1 MKEMQTDEESLAE
14 ELFQQVLEIFQLRS
28 HEAAM
33 VSVSLTD
40 INNGD
45 DLIRQTLQNVSHCF
59 HQGGTLECVHPKNCL
74 NCHFAI
80 CYNLYHWQQITQARI
95 M

>member
-1 MKEMQTDEESLAE
+1 MQTVEESLAE
-14 ELFQQVLEIFQLRS
+14 ELFQQVLETFQLRS

-45 DLIRQTLQNVSHCF
+45 DLMVRTLQNVSHCF
-59 HQGGTLECVHPKNCL
+59 HQEGSQQDDECQFLKL
-74 NCHFAI
+74 FGI
-80 CYNLYHWQQITQARI
+80 FLI
-95 M
+95 

>member
-1 MKEMQTDEESLAE
+1 MKTDEESLAE
-14 ELFQQVLEIFQLRS
+14 ELFQQILEIFQLRS

-45 DLIRQTLQNVSHCF
+45 DLMRQTLQNVSHCF
-59 HQGGTLECVHPKNCL
+59 HQEGSQQQDEECQFIKL
-74 NCHFAI
+74 FGI
-80 CYNLYHWQQITQARI
+80 FLIY
-95 M
+95 

>member
-1 MKEMQTDEESLAE
+1 MKTAE
-14 ELFQQVLEIFQLRS
+14 EILAGELFLQVLRTFQLRS

-45 DLIRQTLQNVSHCF
+45 DLRETHQNVSHCF
-59 HQGGTLECVHPKNCL
+59 QEEGSHQNEKC
-74 NCHFAI
+74 
-80 CYNLYHWQQITQARI
+80 
-95 M
+95 

>member
-14 ELFQQVLEIFQLRS
+14 ELFHQVLEIFQLRS

-45 DLIRQTLQNVSHCF
+45 DLMRQTLQNVSHCF
-59 HQGGTLECVHPKNCL
+59 HQEGSHQDEKCQFLKLFGIL
-74 NCHFAI
+74 NI
-80 CYNLYHWQQITQARI
+80 LGQY
-95 M
+95 